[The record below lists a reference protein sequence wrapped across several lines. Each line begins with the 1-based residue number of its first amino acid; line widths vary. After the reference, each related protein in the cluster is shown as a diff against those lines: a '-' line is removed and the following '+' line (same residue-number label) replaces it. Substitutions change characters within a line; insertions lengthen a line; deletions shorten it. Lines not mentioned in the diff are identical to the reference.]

1 MEAYQARFSKTLC
14 DIFENK
20 IDELTNLLVST
31 RAVDFSGY
39 TERVGHIKGL
49 QWALQEAR
57 DLETRLDRP
66 EGQKAAQ
73 NTVRQSYET

>member
-14 DIFENK
+14 GILENK

-31 RAVDFSGY
+31 RAVDFPGY

-57 DLETRLDRP
+57 DLEKQMDGP
-66 EGQKAAQ
+66 EGKTAAQ
-73 NTVRQSYET
+73 GLVRQSYET